1 MGHPT
6 VSDKGLEGK
15 RNKLRTVVRD
25 DTRPDVG
32 ELFSPSLNN
41 DLDICFS
48 HRFSNLKMDEKA
60 TIAIQKGT

>member
-6 VSDKGLEGK
+6 VSDKGLEGACD
-15 RNKLRTVVRD
+15 KLRAVVRD

-32 ELFSPSLNN
+32 ELFSASLNN

-48 HRFSNLKMDEKA
+48 HCFSNLKMDEKA
-60 TIAIQKGT
+60 TIAI